1 VARKDKLLRRM
12 RNNPASDWRYSQL
25 AGVLEQAGFRQVSS
39 EGSHRTWIGPKNV
52 RITLKDDGARGL
64 LPVNFRHTIKAI
76 DEASARDEGET

>member
-1 VARKDKLLRRM
+1 MARRDKLLQRM

-25 AGVLEQAGFRQVSS
+25 AGVLERAGFRLVSS

-52 RITLKDDGARGL
+52 RITLKDDGASGL
-64 LPVNFRHTIKAI
+64 LPVYVRRTMKAI